1 MAKAADSTTITLT
14 HQGAAMSTRNI
25 VELIL
30 LAALWGASFLFM
42 RVAVP
47 EFGAVAL
54 IEARVLLAGLA
65 LLPFW
70 WFAENYKSRKTALL
84 AWRHLF
90 VVGMLNSSIP
100 FVMFAYSM
108 LYITGGMASILNG
121 TAPIWG
127 AIVAWLWLKEKLS
140 LNAMVG
146 LVIGFSGVVILV
158 SDELSFSLN
167 GKMLAIL
174 SAGLAPVLYGIS
186 ANYTSEKLAHVS
198 PLSIAAFSQLAAAI
212 SLLPLMYWF
221 MPETWPSLTAC
232 FAVLALAL
240 VCTSFAYLMYFRL
253 LAEVGS
259 TKAITVTFL
268 IPLFG
273 SLWGA
278 LFIGEQITLLMIIGM
293 TIILTGT
300 ALVTGVLKPIKK

>member
-1 MAKAADSTTITLT
+1 
-14 HQGAAMSTRNI
+14 MSTRNI
-25 VELIL
+25 IELIL

-54 IEARVLLAGLA
+54 IEARVLLAGVA

-70 WFAENYKSRKTALL
+70 WFTESSQTRRTALS
-84 AWRHLF
+84 AWPNLL
-90 VVGMLNSSIP
+90 VVGLLNSSIP

-108 LYITGGMASILNG
+108 LFITGGMASILNG

-127 AIVAWLWLKEKLS
+127 AIVAWFWLKKKLS
-140 LNAMVG
+140 INAVVG

-174 SAGLAPVLYGIS
+174 AAGLAPVLYGIS
-186 ANYTSEKLAHVS
+186 ANYTAVKLAHVS
-198 PLSIAAFSQLAAAI
+198 PLSIATFSQLAAAI
-212 SLLPLMYWF
+212 SLLPFMYWF
-221 MPETWPSLTAC
+221 MPQTWPSLTAC
-232 FAVLALAL
+232 LAVLVLAL
-240 VCTSFAYLMYFRL
+240 VCTSFAYLMFFRL

-278 LFIGEQITLLMIIGM
+278 VFIGEQITLLMVIGM
-293 TIILTGT
+293 VIILTGT